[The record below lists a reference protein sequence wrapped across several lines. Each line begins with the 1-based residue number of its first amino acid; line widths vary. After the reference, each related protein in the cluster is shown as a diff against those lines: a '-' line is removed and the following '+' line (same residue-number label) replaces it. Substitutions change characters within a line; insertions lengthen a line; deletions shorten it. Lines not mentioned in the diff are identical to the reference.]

1 VKAGGALGALGTLGG
16 LAMVI
21 VEFAG
26 GRGATV
32 VVLFATPVVVVA
44 VGAAVMAGSEESPVT
59 V

>member
-1 VKAGGALGALGTLGG
+1 
-16 LAMVI
+16 MVI

-32 VVLFATPVVVVA
+32 VVSFAAGAGAAVVVA